1 MNNTVETEVNLPERP
16 IRLLIVDD
24 QELILTGLAELVTYM
39 PGVEV
44 TAQTQSGQAAL
55 ALKNEILSSIDVAL
69 IDARMP
75 QMNGPELIAQLHN
88 KYPNIKCILLTAFDE
103 DDNLIN
109 SLQAGAVGYLLKDVS
124 TADLDDAIHRAAEGG
139 RIIGASATAHVM
151 RLISQSGTS
160 NDNSHKNTASS
171 NNPGE
176 QSTDERILRRFD
188 ASPTG
193 TAHQSQ
199 FDRNADSHVE
209 AIENPDTTA
218 SSVTDFSQ
226 TSPETRALLAE
237 LTPRNQQIALLIAQG
252 RTNSEIADQ
261 LFLSPGTVKNHASHI
276 FASLNV
282 RNRTELT
289 AMLGGTLD

>member
-1 MNNTVETEVNLPERP
+1 MSDALESEATTPGQS
-16 IRLLIVDD
+16 IHLLIVDD

-39 PGVEV
+39 PGIEV
-44 TAQTQSGQAAL
+44 TAQSQSGQGVL
-55 ALKNEILSSIDVAL
+55 QLPENTLNSIDVAL

-75 QMNGPELIAQLHN
+75 QMDGPELIARLHD
-88 KYPNIKCILLTAFDE
+88 KYPDIKCILLTAFDE

-109 SLQAGAVGYLLKDVS
+109 SLKAGAVGYLLKDIS
-124 TADLDDAIHRAAEGG
+124 TADLADAIHRAAEGG

-151 RLISQSGTS
+151 RLISQSGNRDDEES
-160 NDNSHKNTASS
+160 DNAAFSANS
-171 NNPGE
+171 GE
-176 QSTDERILRRFD
+176 QVVSERTAKKPDVSSTV
-188 ASPTG
+188 
-193 TAHQSQ
+193 TAHKSIPDKHT
-199 FDRNADSHVE
+199 DRDTEADEDSYIATSDVSDITQ
-209 AIENPDTTA
+209 A
-218 SSVTDFSQ
+218 
-226 TSPETRALLAE
+226 SPETRGLLAE

-252 RTNSEIADQ
+252 HTNSEIADK